1 MAESLGDAVLHLRTD
16 DSKLDAGIDSAK
28 GKAKSLANDF
38 ENTGKKM
45 QSVGTNLSLALT
57 LPLTAFAAKAIPA
70 AIESR
75 QALAQVDASLK
86 SMGPLAGRTSEQL
99 QGMAEDL
106 ENISLFDDDDI
117 LKSVTANMLTFGNIS
132 GQAFDRAQTAAVNL
146 SAKLGQDLQSSTMQI
161 GKALNDPVRG
171 VTALMRA
178 GVSLTA
184 QQKEQIKA
192 MVAAGD
198 AAGAQAMILDELEK
212 QFGGAAKAQRDA
224 TPDAAAQ
231 QQWRKLQEVV
241 GEIALQALPPLT
253 NMLTSLL
260 TGFNSL
266 DPSVQSF
273 IVGGAGIAAILGPVA
288 LVLGTLISGVGRAI
302 PVIRALSG
310 AMTFL
315 GLNPVFLTIAALV
328 GGVYLAW
335 QNWDKIKPI
344 IDGVG
349 TAVSNWWN
357 ATLQPILTFVM
368 NKVKQVAEIFEE
380 YFAKQIRN
388 VVNGI
393 TALMNGDFRGAWTA
407 MQNIV
412 TTAVNSAWKI
422 FQTLAPNVASAMKA
436 LAVGM
441 VKSGGEIIQG
451 LVAGIKAAPQAVWE
465 ALKSVV
471 LAGVTRI
478 RDYLKIKSP
487 SLLFHEMGG
496 FMTAGL
502 AKGIIDGIPEVKAAM
517 GELGQA
523 ISDNA
528 PGFTVDIDGGP
539 MAFPTGGGS
548 GNAPTDPDEDTGMAW
563 KEGFRNWFKDGVYAA
578 MDGDLS
584 GFLKDTLT
592 GIADGMFDKALDSL
606 ATALTD
612 LLGNLFSSAGGGS
625 DILSGIGSALS
636 QFFAGG
642 FSTGGK
648 IPDGKFG
655 IVGEKGPELAFAV
668 PGGMGIRP
676 NSALS
681 SMKAGSAANINMP
694 ISIHAPG
701 ADAAAL
707 ERVRISVEQLRA
719 GLPGMVVQTVQDAAD
734 RRVLNTGG
742 GR

>member
-16 DSKLDAGIDSAK
+16 GSKLDAGIDSAK
-28 GKAKSLANDF
+28 GKAKSLADDF
-38 ENTGKKM
+38 ENTGKRM
-45 QSVGTNLSLALT
+45 QGIGTNLSLALT

-86 SMGPLAGRTSEQL
+86 SMGPNAGRTSEQL
-99 QGMAEDL
+99 QDLARDL

-132 GQAFDRAQTAAVNL
+132 AESFDRAQTAAVNL

-178 GVSLTA
+178 GVSFTA

-198 AAGAQAMILDELEK
+198 AAGAQGIILSELEK

-241 GEIALQALPPLT
+241 GEIALKALPPLT

-273 IVGGAGIAAILGPVA
+273 IVGGAGIAAILGPVV
-288 LVLGTLISGVGRAI
+288 LVLGTLISGVGKAI
-302 PVIRALSG
+302 PVIKALSG
-310 AMTFL
+310 AMTLL

-349 TAVSNWWN
+349 NAVSNWWN
-357 ATLQPILTFVM
+357 ANVQPILTFVV
-368 NKVKQVAEIFEE
+368 NKVKQVAEIFDA
-380 YFAKQIRN
+380 YFGTQIRN
-388 VVNGI
+388 VVTAI
-393 TALMNGDFRGAWTA
+393 TALMNGDFRGAWAA

-412 TTAVNSAWKI
+412 TTAVNSAWRV
-422 FQTLAPNVASAMKA
+422 FQAFAPNVVGAMRA
-436 LAVGM
+436 LY
-441 VKSGGEIIQG
+441 
-451 LVAGIKAAPQAVWE
+451 AGIKTWMQDKLGAVFNW
-465 ALKSVV
+465 VQ
-471 LAGVTRI
+471 
-478 RDYLKIKSP
+478 DKIKQVGKAFAW
-487 SLLFHEMGG
+487 LLDDTITHS
-496 FMTAGL
+496 TVPDL
-502 AKGIIDGIPEVKAAM
+502 VKGIELWFGKLDAVMVQPAVDAAKKVSEAFAGIEGPDV
-517 GELGQA
+517 G
-523 ISDNA
+523 
-528 PGFTVDIDGGP
+528 GFTVDIEGGP
-539 MAFPTGGGS
+539 MAIPAGGGS
-548 GNAPTDPDEDTGMAW
+548 GNAPTDPDEDTGLAW
-563 KEGFRNWFKDGVYAA
+563 TEGFRNWFKDGVYAA

-584 GFLKDTLT
+584 GFLKDTLA
-592 GIADGMFDKALDSL
+592 GIADSMFDRALDTL
-606 ATALTD
+606 TNALTD
-612 LLGNLFSSAGGGS
+612 LLGNLFSSGSGGG
-625 DILSGIGSALS
+625 DIFSSIGSAIS

-681 SMKAGSAANINMP
+681 SMQMRPSGQNINMP
-694 ISIHAPG
+694 ISINAPG

-707 ERVRISVEQLRA
+707 ERVRASLDQLRTE
-719 GLPGMVVQTVQDAAD
+719 LPSTIVQTVQDAGD
-734 RRVLNTGG
+734 RRLINSGG
-742 GR
+742 WR

>member
-16 DSKLDAGIDSAK
+16 GSKLDAGIDSAK
-28 GKAKSLANDF
+28 GKAKSLADDF
-38 ENTGKKM
+38 ENTGKRM
-45 QSVGTNLSLALT
+45 QGIGTNLSLALT

-86 SMGPLAGRTSEQL
+86 SMGPNAGRTSEQL
-99 QGMAEDL
+99 QDLARDL

-132 GQAFDRAQTAAVNL
+132 AESFDRAQTAAVNL

-178 GVSLTA
+178 GVSFTA

-198 AAGAQAMILDELEK
+198 AAGAQGIILSELEK

-241 GEIALQALPPLT
+241 GEIALKALPPLT

-273 IVGGAGIAAILGPVA
+273 IVGGAGIAAILGPVV
-288 LVLGTLISGVGRAI
+288 LVLGTLISGVGKAI
-302 PVIRALSG
+302 PVIRALGG
-310 AMTFL
+310 AMTLL

-349 TAVSNWWN
+349 NAVSNWWN
-357 ATLQPILTFVM
+357 ANVQPILTFVV
-368 NKVKQVAEIFEE
+368 NKVKQVAEIFDA
-380 YFAKQIRN
+380 YFGTQIRN
-388 VVNGI
+388 VVTAI
-393 TALMNGDFRGAWTA
+393 TALMNGDFRGAWAA

-412 TTAVNSAWKI
+412 TTAVNTAWKV
-422 FQTLAPNVASAMKA
+422 FQSLAPNIASAMKA
-436 LAVGM
+436 LAAGM

-451 LVAGIKAAPQAVWE
+451 LVTGIKAAPQAVWE

-478 RDYLKIKSP
+478 REYLKIKSP

-528 PGFTVDIDGGP
+528 PGWTVDIEGGP
-539 MAFPTGGGS
+539 MALPAGGGDK
-548 GNAPTDPDEDTGMAW
+548 PTKPDDKTGAEW
-563 KEGFRNWFKDGVYAA
+563 KEGFRNWFKDGVRAA

-584 GFLKDTLT
+584 GFLKDTLA
-592 GIADGMFDKALDSL
+592 GIADSMFDGALDTL
-606 ATALTD
+606 ANALTN
-612 LLGNLFSSAGGGS
+612 LLGNLFNSGSGGG
-625 DILSGIGSALS
+625 DIFSSIGSAIS
-636 QFFAGG
+636 QFFAGW

-655 IVGEKGPELAFAV
+655 IVGEKGPELAYSV

-681 SMKAGSAANINMP
+681 SMQMRPSGHNINMP
-694 ISIHAPG
+694 ISINAPG

-707 ERVRISVEQLRA
+707 ERVRVSVEQLQS
-719 GLPGMVVQTVQDAAD
+719 GLPSMIVQTVQDAGD
-734 RRVLNTGG
+734 RRLINSGG
-742 GR
+742 WR